1 MNSNT
6 INQLCISHTRYFS
19 MVRFMSDIF
28 LNQYRNLVY
37 LYYGILCYC
46 LDTLDSN
53 MHTIGIM
60 GTYVNVNIL
69 LMWSLITINWVSM
82 AGGRVKNL

>member
-1 MNSNT
+1 
-6 INQLCISHTRYFS
+6 
-19 MVRFMSDIF
+19 MSDIF
-28 LNQYRNLVY
+28 FNQCRNLLY

-69 LMWSLITINWVSM
+69 LMWYIAINWVSM
-82 AGGRVKNL
+82 ARGRVKKLRSQL